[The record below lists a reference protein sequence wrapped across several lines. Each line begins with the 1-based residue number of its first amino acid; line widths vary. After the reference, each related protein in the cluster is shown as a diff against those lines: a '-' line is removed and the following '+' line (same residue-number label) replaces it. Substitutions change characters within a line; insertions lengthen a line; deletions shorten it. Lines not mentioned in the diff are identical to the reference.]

1 MTTTLVPARS
11 LAVRA
16 LVVALVATFLSPARA
31 GARPGEA
38 EESVA
43 ARAAF
48 RPPVR
53 YQRATDLLLAAT
65 ATARAWSPEAS
76 LVYVENADSLAG
88 DGSARRWT
96 FVYAS
101 PERAET
107 RAFTLG
113 EGGATSSPLPFAFEP
128 APVEDGWI
136 EPSALLPGFA
146 WSDDATRSAVAGA
159 RVAVLSRGLL
169 PGRLGST
176 TTWYVGRVRG
186 AGAAFDA
193 LRGMTLGRNG
203 PGLAGEV
210 GALGA
215 PGEPGD
221 ESGQPIFLR
230 THRAAFLARLE
241 REHTESGRARRDR
254 ARALAQRE
262 SAALERLG
270 ATQAAL
276 DTLGSGAVES
286 TGLEVERTLARLA
299 EWRAGEAKAE
309 SLLASSDARVA
320 AAVKDLGAARPTEL
334 ALYLSLERSAR
345 PASLRVLVDGVE
357 ITRRAYGT
365 VEWNAL
371 DAGAWSEVVR
381 ASVRPGARTVQV
393 LVEGADRRVSQAT
406 WAGTL
411 PQGALSLLWLELRGS
426 GEGKESPPRL
436 ERIAGT
442 TP

>member
-1 MTTTLVPARS
+1 MTFKLRSARRAAA
-11 LAVRA
+11 LA
-16 LVVALVATFLSPARA
+16 LVVALLSPGPAR
-31 GARPGEA
+31 ARPGEA
-38 EESVA
+38 QENVA

-53 YQRATDLLLAAT
+53 HQRATDLLLAAT

-76 LVYVENADSLAG
+76 LVYVENADSLQS

-128 APVEDGWI
+128 TPVEDGWI

-146 WSDDATRSAVAGA
+146 WGDPETRSSVTGA
-159 RVAVLSRGLL
+159 QVAVLSHGLL
-169 PGRLGST
+169 PGRVGST
-176 TTWYVGRVRG
+176 TSWYVGRVRG
-186 AGAAFDA
+186 AGASFDA
-193 LRGMTLGRNG
+193 LRGMTLSTKG

-215 PGEPGD
+215 PGQPGD
-221 ESGQPIFLR
+221 ESGQPLFLR

-241 REHTESGRARRDR
+241 RERTDSGRARRDR
-254 ARALAQRE
+254 AKALAQRE
-262 SAALERLG
+262 GAVLERLA
-270 ATQAAL
+270 ATQAGF
-276 DTLGSGAVES
+276 DTLGHGAVE
-286 TGLEVERTLARLA
+286 GAGQEVERTLARLA
-299 EWRAGEAKAE
+299 AWRAEEARAE
-309 SLLASSDARVA
+309 SLIATSDARIA
-320 AAVKDLGAARPTEL
+320 AAEKDLAAARPTEL

-345 PASLRVLVDGVE
+345 PASLRVLVDGIE

-365 VEWNAL
+365 VEWTAL

-381 ASVRPGARTVQV
+381 ASVRPGARSVQV
-393 LVEGADRRVSQAT
+393 QIEGADRRVSQAT
-406 WAGTL
+406 WTGAL

-426 GEGKESPPRL
+426 GEGRESPPRL